1 MKARYTKYTLQFKR
15 PSGTSRGILTKK
27 DTYFL
32 ILETNDKIGI
42 GECGL
47 LEGLSPDPLA
57 SYEGVLSTLCQQ
69 IENDLFDEANLINDY
84 PSIQMGLDMAK
95 RSLEAETPFT
105 LFPSTFSK
113 GLTALP
119 INGLIWMG
127 DFSFMQA
134 QIDQQLVAGF
144 NCIKMKIGALDFDK
158 ELQLLA
164 QIRRHYG
171 SDQIEL
177 RVDAN
182 GAFHPDTAL
191 QKLQELSQFNLHS
204 IEQPIAVGQVE
215 KMHELCQK
223 SPVPIALD
231 EELIG
236 IQHQSDKAAL
246 LDQIA
251 PAYII
256 LKPTLLGGFKASQEW
271 IHLAQERGIAWW
283 VTSALESN
291 VGLNAIAQWTA
302 TLSTDMPQGLGT
314 GSLYTNNIPCPL
326 VVEKGYLRNE
336 NSLSWQ
342 FNL

>member
-32 ILETNDKIGI
+32 ILEANDKIGI

-95 RSLEAETPFT
+95 RSLVAETPFT

-236 IQHQSDKAAL
+236 IQHQCDKAAL